1 MTRSRRTP
9 LRAVTFD
16 CWQTLLRDRHFERAR
31 ALRAEALVEV
41 ASGRGVAL
49 AAEAAAEVIHAA
61 HAHHVELWTRGV
73 GSGSRE
79 IAGWALG
86 IAGIEDPALTET
98 LGHRF
103 EEAGLAGDVEALA
116 GAGETLAEL
125 ARRDIRIAL
134 VCDTGFSGGRVVRRF
149 LARVGLLDALEVQV
163 FSDEVGVPK
172 PHRRMFEAALRPLGV
187 APGEAV
193 HVGDLRPTDVA
204 GGRGFGMGTVRLR
217 AAHDDRSEHPEADAV
232 ADSHA
237 QLLELLRDRLP

>member
-1 MTRSRRTP
+1 MKASRRAP

-16 CWQTLLRDRHFERAR
+16 CWQTLLVDRHFERSR
-31 ALRAEALVEV
+31 ALRIEALVE
-41 ASGRGVAL
+41 AAAGRGVAVAPDL
-49 AAEAAAEVIHAA
+49 AAAAIGAA
-61 HAHHVELWTRGV
+61 HGRHVELWTRGV

-86 IAGIEDPALTET
+86 ALGIEDAALAVA

-103 EEAGLAGDVEALA
+103 EEAGLAGEVEALP
-116 GAGETLAEL
+116 GAGETLAAL
-125 ARRDIRIAL
+125 AGRGVRIAL
-134 VCDTGFSGGRVVRRF
+134 VCDTGFSGGRIVRQF

-172 PHRRMFEAALRPLGV
+172 PHARMFESALRPLGV
-187 APGEAV
+187 APAEAV

-217 AAHDDRSEHPEADAV
+217 ATHDDRSAHPEADAV

-237 QLLELLRDRLP
+237 QLLELLADRLP

>member
-1 MTRSRRTP
+1 MKASRRVP

-16 CWQTLLRDRHFERAR
+16 CWQTLLVDRHFERAR
-31 ALRAEALVEV
+31 ALLAEALVE
-41 ASGRGVAL
+41 AAAGRGVEVAS
-49 AAEAAAEVIHAA
+49 EVAAAAIGAA
-61 HAHHVELWTRGV
+61 HGRHVELWTQGV

-86 IAGIEDPALTET
+86 VLGIEDAALAAA

-103 EEAGLAGDVEALA
+103 EEAGLAGEVEALP
-116 GAGETLAEL
+116 GAEETLAAL
-125 ARRDIRIAL
+125 AGRGVRIAL
-134 VCDTGFSGGRVVRRF
+134 VCDTGFSGGRIVRRF

-172 PHRRMFEAALRPLGV
+172 PHARMFEAALRPLGV
-187 APGEAV
+187 APAEAV

-204 GGRGFGMGTVRLR
+204 GGRGFGMETVRLR
-217 AAHDDRSEHPEADAV
+217 ATHDDRSAHPEADAV

-237 QLLELLRDRLP
+237 HLLELLGDRLR

>member
-1 MTRSRRTP
+1 MKAPRRAP

-31 ALRAEALVEV
+31 ELRTGALVE
-41 ASGRGVAL
+41 AATGRGVAL
-49 AAEAAAEVIHAA
+49 APGAAAEAIRTA
-61 HAHHVELWTRGV
+61 HGRHVELWTRGV

-79 IAGWALG
+79 IAGWAL
-86 IAGIEDPALTET
+86 ATVGIEDPTLAET
-98 LGHRF
+98 LGRRF

-116 GAGETLAEL
+116 GAGETLAAL
-125 ARRDIRIAL
+125 AGRGVRIAL
-134 VCDTGFSGGRVVRRF
+134 VCDTGFSGGRVVRQF
-149 LARVGLLDALEVQV
+149 LARVGLLDALEVQI

-187 APGEAV
+187 APEEAV

-217 AAHDDRSEHPEADAV
+217 AVHDDVSAHPEADAV

-237 QLLELLRDRLP
+237 QLLELLRERLP